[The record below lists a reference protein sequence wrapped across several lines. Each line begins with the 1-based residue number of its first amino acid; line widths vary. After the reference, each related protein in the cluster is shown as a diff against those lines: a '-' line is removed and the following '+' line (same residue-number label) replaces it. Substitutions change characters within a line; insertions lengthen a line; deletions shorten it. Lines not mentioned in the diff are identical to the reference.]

1 MEYLLGKDV
10 IRKTEESDLNK
21 IKCVAELDF
30 NFDSDYLSLYKSLT
44 NDYSIICNGTIR
56 DISLKENVLEICKAK
71 ICYLANCTY
80 RRQNKAYFCFN
91 GSCSHNENIDQY
103 IEFNQN
109 ITRTTH
115 VEYSN
120 DYLVLI
126 AEFKKR
132 SDQYD
137 DRFTDRCFLLCRI
150 IHSGSDE
157 IQLKEVFRKM
167 FDSSINHYKICKV
180 IFNASSQN
188 VLLIMQKETSAYLMT
203 FDIETFQFTVKPWL
217 VDGSFS
223 IFTRKH
229 WVFSYC
235 YHNILKEIIIIVDR
249 ASKLVLIIKDTK
261 ENGIYLY
268 KKSKINE
275 DMNIIH
281 RQITSFC
288 SVNRSNNIVIYFK
301 NGVRGGSNVCNIL
314 PYDVLKGKIYD
325 PLCYNNRTEF
335 EASDGVFFNQ
345 SGEEIF
351 VTKED
356 EHKLCVFVYKSNVNS
371 LKYICQMIVL
381 QQYTKEQLNQMSL
394 PKYILYD

>member
-10 IRKTEESDLNK
+10 IHKTEESDLNE
-21 IKCVAELDF
+21 IKCVAKLDM
-30 NFDSDYLSLYKSLT
+30 NLDSDFHSLYDTLIV
-44 NDYSIICNGTIR
+44 NRSIICNEAIR
-56 DISLKENVLEICKAK
+56 NISLKENFLEISEAK
-71 ICYLANCTY
+71 ICSLENRVYTIK
-80 RRQNKAYFCFN
+80 NKVYFCFN
-91 GSCSHNENIDQY
+91 DSYSQDENIDQY

-301 NGVRGGSNVCNIL
+301 NGVRVGSNACNIL
-314 PYDVLKGKIYD
+314 PYDVLKGKICN
-325 PLCYNNRTEF
+325 PLCYNNNTEF
-335 EASDGVFFNQ
+335 DATDLIFFNQ

-351 VTKED
+351 VTKQD
-356 EHKLCVFVYKSNVNS
+356 EQKLYVFVYKSKVNS
-371 LKYICQMIVL
+371 LSIFVKWLSY
-381 QQYTKEQLNQMSL
+381 SS
-394 PKYILYD
+394 ILKNN